1 MSSDSAAHSYAS
13 GVAAYAYACAEAA
26 AAPAPA
32 AYHAWQYH
40 HESHMRYIQHGRQG
54 RQMVVSSGDVIN
66 PVTS

>member
-40 HESHMRYIQHGRQG
+40 HENSFMFSIWTYFNLLR
-54 RQMVVSSGDVIN
+54 VSTCIF
-66 PVTS
+66 